1 MRVIIKQLQVQS
13 LTVGSS
19 DSRSRRGSEAP
30 SAIGFTPPRRTDTN
44 TTLPPYTPGPGISWN
59 PGETTRAK
67 TPAEF
72 LGLKVE
78 TGGEKTDSDVKFG
91 KSKALLE
98 SDEIPPGKFFASP
111 QSSPIALR
119 PKRGSPEWDKD
130 VDVKPL
136 PSRQN
141 TATEVA
147 TPPDALS
154 IDNSYSSSSYS
165 ASPTLSR
172 VFSSPAGFSVAPSR
186 QTSLTRQD
194 SYFSLDSA
202 LPETTMYDLTG
213 AKVYAAFLHSPE
225 SIARNAEIGSLAVT
239 TSQRVEYHIQ

>member
-1 MRVIIKQLQVQS
+1 M
-13 LTVGSS
+13 
-19 DSRSRRGSEAP
+19 
-30 SAIGFTPPRRTDTN
+30 
-44 TTLPPYTPGPGISWN
+44 
-59 PGETTRAK
+59 ETR
-67 TPAEF
+67 
-72 LGLKVE
+72 
-78 TGGEKTDSDVKFG
+78 GEKSDSDVKFG

-119 PKRGSPEWDKD
+119 PKRGSPEWDKNM
-130 VDVKPL
+130 DVKPL

-165 ASPTLSR
+165 TSPTLSR

-186 QTSLTRQD
+186 QTSLSRQD

-202 LPETTMYDLTG
+202 LPETTIYNLIG
-213 AKVYAAFLHSPE
+213 AKMYVAFLHIPE
-225 SIARNAEIGSLAVT
+225 PIARSAELGSLALT